1 MRSDEEA
8 LLSGAVAGALM
19 KAHREDGMPYVDHF
33 DMAVDEDGNYTG
45 VTSVFFTNGK
55 ELRVVVVDCDIERG
69 FLDAK
74 DEVAA
79 LAKELHGG

>member
-1 MRSDEEA
+1 MRSDDEA

-19 KAHREDGMPYVDHF
+19 KASSEGGMPYVERF
-33 DMAVDEDGNYTG
+33 LMGVDEDGNYTNEL
-45 VTSVFFTNGK
+45 SVFMNGK
-55 ELRVVVVDCDIERG
+55 EMRIVVIDCDIERG

-74 DEVAA
+74 DEVSK